1 MKKIFTLVSFCAL
14 CLASCRQVVIDEPDT
29 TGGLQFSIAS
39 EGSFIVADTKSGEDQ
54 AVDFSDLESYDVVI
68 DGPTKVSKKF
78 GELVGQVIEL
88 GSGSYTIT
96 VTSPAT
102 EPAAFEQP
110 IYRAY
115 EEFDIKA
122 GEVTALD
129 LTCTP
134 YNCKVTIEL
143 SENFKKEL
151 ATYEVVVN
159 NGLGSLTWTK
169 DASKDDFGEGKAGYF
184 LARGLEVKV
193 KGHRSIDNTEA
204 TTVKYIENPQPA
216 EHHVIK
222 LDAKVTGQIGGGS
235 DGTPGI
241 SITVITSF
249 EEKDFD
255 IEVEDDNIEDTYVD
269 RPDFGDGD
277 EEEEVTQ
284 KNEIIW
290 EANPKFLDFNITPES
305 EIKMTIKMPAGI
317 GTFIVEVDNVDFQG
331 ALKIL
336 TKNEV
341 TYIDLINDEVF
352 ANNMRGG
359 NDPLD
364 PDHNLPLGDELTGQT
379 EVEFNLTCFVGMLC
393 GAVAPETSVPF
404 ILKAYDVNG
413 TPLHFMGDFP
423 RITLVTPA
431 ASTPAN

>member
-1 MKKIFTLVSFCAL
+1 MKKIFTLVSFCVL

-39 EGSFIVADTKSGEDQ
+39 EGNFIVADTKSGEDV

-68 DGPTKVSKKF
+68 EGPTKVSKKF

-115 EEFDIKA
+115 EEFSIKA
-122 GEVTALD
+122 GEVTSLN

-216 EHHVIK
+216 EHHIIK
-222 LDAKVTGQIGGGS
+222 LDAKVTGQIGGGT

-241 SITVITSF
+241 SITVVTSF

-255 IEVEDDNIEDTYVD
+255 IEVEDDNIEDNYVD

-290 EANPKFLDFNITPES
+290 EANPKFEDFHITTES

-317 GTFIVEVDNVDFQG
+317 GSFIVEVDNTDFQG

-336 TKNEV
+336 TKDGV
-341 TYIDLINDEVF
+341 SYIDLINDEVF
-352 ANNMRGG
+352 ASNMRDGAS
-359 NDPLD
+359 PLD
-364 PDHNLPLGDELTGQT
+364 PDHNLPLGDELTGET

-413 TPLHFMGDFP
+413 TPLYFMGDFP
-423 RITLVTPA
+423 RITLI
-431 ASTPAN
+431 TPAN

>member
-1 MKKIFTLVSFCAL
+1 MKKIFTLVSFCVL
-14 CLASCRQVVIDEPDT
+14 CLVSCRQVVIDEPDT

-39 EGSFIVADTKSGEDQ
+39 EGSFIVADTKSGEDE

-68 DGPTKVSKKF
+68 DGPTKISKKF

-88 GSGSYTIT
+88 GSGNYTIT

-115 EEFDIKA
+115 EEFAIRA
-122 GEVTALD
+122 GEVTSLN

-169 DASKDDFGEGKAGYF
+169 DASRDDFGEGKAGYF

-193 KGHRSIDNTEA
+193 KGHRSIDNTES
-204 TTVKYIENPQPA
+204 TTVKYIENPLPA
-216 EHHVIK
+216 EHHIIK

-241 SITVITSF
+241 SITVVTSF

-255 IEVEDDNIEDTYVD
+255 IEVEDDNIEDNYVD

-277 EEEEVTQ
+277 EEEEVAQ

-290 EANPKFLDFNITPES
+290 EANPRFEDYHITAES

-317 GTFIVEVDNVDFQG
+317 GSFIVEVDNVDFQG

-336 TKNEV
+336 TENAV
-341 TYIDLINDEVF
+341 SYIDLINDKVF
-352 ANNMRGG
+352 ADNMRGG
-359 NDPLD
+359 DSPID

-393 GAVAPETSVPF
+393 GAVAPETAVPF
-404 ILKAYDVNG
+404 VLKAYDMNG
-413 TPLHFMGDFP
+413 NPLYFMGDFP
-423 RITLVTPA
+423 RITLI
-431 ASTPAN
+431 TPAN